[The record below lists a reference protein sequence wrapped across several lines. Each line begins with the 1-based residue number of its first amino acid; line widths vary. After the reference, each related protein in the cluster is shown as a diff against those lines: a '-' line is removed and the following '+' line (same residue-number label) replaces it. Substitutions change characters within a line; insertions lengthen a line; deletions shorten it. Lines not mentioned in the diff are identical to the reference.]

1 MKDYKQYYAGSLS
14 NVKESD
20 REKFLQ
26 DANEKM
32 TKNEL
37 EKLHV
42 SIEPKYVSKDLLK
55 LLKQYNVITVE
66 LEVKI
71 ANNFILKKYKANYE
85 IDDIKKASKLIKRS
99 RLNLGYQVMVGF
111 PDSTKIDEQESAK
124 FLIKFR
130 PSLVRIYPV
139 VVIEGTEIAESYKN
153 NEYEPLVLPQA
164 IDRCKD
170 LIYMFNKKK
179 IKAITVG
186 ILDENNL
193 KEDEEEIKVIA
204 GPIHKHFPQLVED
217 SIWYDSIVGKI
228 KKYNSKVKEVKV
240 EVHPSNV
247 DNIIGYE
254 KENINKF
261 KDLYLVEIQVIP
273 NEKIKP
279 GRSEMKILTIY
290 ED

>member
-14 NVKESD
+14 KVKESD
-20 REKFLQ
+20 MEKFLEK
-26 DANEKM
+26 ANEKM
-32 TKNEL
+32 KSNNL
-37 EKLHV
+37 EKLHI
-42 SIEPKYVSKDLLK
+42 SIEPKRATKELLK
-55 LLKQYNVITVE
+55 LLKQYNVVTVE

-71 ANNFILKKYKANYE
+71 ANNYILKKYKANYE
-85 IDDIKKASKLIKRS
+85 LDDIKRASKLIKRS
-99 RLNLGYQVMVGF
+99 RLNLGYQLMVGF
-111 PDSTKIDEQESAK
+111 PDSTRIDEQESAK
-124 FLIKFR
+124 ILIKFK

-139 VVIEGTEIAESYKN
+139 LVIEGTELDEAYKN
-153 NEYEPLVLPQA
+153 NEYEPLILPQA

-193 KEDEEEIKVIA
+193 EEKQKVIA
-204 GPIHKHFPQLVED
+204 GPLHKNFPQLVED

-228 KKYNSKVKEVKV
+228 KKYNNKVKEVRV
-240 EVHPSNV
+240 EVHPTNV
-247 DNIIGYE
+247 DNVIGYE
-254 KENINKF
+254 NENINKF
-261 KDLYLVEIQVIP
+261 KDLYLVDMQVIP